1 VPASKKKE
9 TTAADV
15 DRYLAGVPEPA
26 RGTLEKVRAA
36 IQAAAPQATEQI
48 SYEMPTFK
56 LDGRVLFHLAA
67 WKKHCSLYPVSAA
80 MLETVGQDPKKYDL
94 SEKGTLRFPL
104 DRALPASL
112 VRKLVKARIAEHEAR
127 A

>member
-1 VPASKKKE
+1 MPAGKSE
-9 TTAADV
+9 TTAKDV

-26 RGTLEKVRAA
+26 RGTLEKLRAS
-36 IQAAAPQATEQI
+36 IRAAAPKATEHI

-56 LDGRVLFHLAA
+56 LDGRVLFHYAA
-67 WKKHCSLYPVSAA
+67 WQKHCSLYPVSAA
-80 MLETVGQDPKKYDL
+80 SLEAIGESTKEYDV
-94 SEKGTLRFPL
+94 SPKGTLRFPL
-104 DRALPASL
+104 DRALPAAL